1 MTKSPTVHL
10 LRFPVFYMSGFASP
24 PTELLL
30 FPPPFYST
38 AKINCDK
45 EGIKAMAENQ
55 LDVMFCFHINWQD
68 MRLQLS
74 SVTIP
79 QHDEVATE
87 VKIGAAGN
95 SVQISFCH
103 QCKK

>member
-1 MTKSPTVHL
+1 MTKLSIVHL
-10 LRFPVFYMSGFASP
+10 LRFPVFYMSSFASP
-24 PTELLL
+24 PTEPFF

-45 EGIKAMAENQ
+45 ERIKAMAENQ
-55 LDVMFCFHINWQD
+55 CDFMFCFHINWQD

-79 QHDEVATE
+79 QHNEVAIRA
-87 VKIGAAGN
+87 KIDAAGVFIF
-95 SVQISFCH
+95 SPI
-103 QCKK
+103 

>member
-1 MTKSPTVHL
+1 MTKPPTVHL

-24 PTELLL
+24 PTELLFFSL
-30 FPPPFYST
+30 PFYST

-45 EGIKAMAENQ
+45 ERIKAMAENQ

-68 MRLQLS
+68 MRLQLN

-87 VKIGAAGN
+87 VKIGAAGDCAN
-95 SVQISFCH
+95 IFLLPV
-103 QCKK
+103 